1 MPPFAIKKEAVYAYS
16 ARARALFV
24 IGFALLAGCA
34 GPKGAAVPERFDLG
48 GAAVGAT
55 SEAAKTAVPVGLAG
69 VHAPSSLDGTHM
81 LYRLE
86 YSSAVQTRAYA
97 QARWTMPVPE
107 LLEQRLRQ
115 RLATKRAVL
124 NPADGVQS
132 RQQAVILRVELEDFS
147 QVFPAPDKALGQVR
161 MRATLSAWRGGVE
174 QLLDQRSFFAQQ
186 PCTTADAAGG
196 VLALSGATDQVLSE
210 LERWLDATAAR

>member
-1 MPPFAIKKEAVYAYS
+1 M
-16 ARARALFV
+16 
-24 IGFALLAGCA
+24 
-34 GPKGAAVPERFDLG
+34 PERFDLG